1 MNHVSIKLYYLVTK
15 TVVTTLVAE
24 FDLVKK

>member
-1 MNHVSIKLYYLVTK
+1 MNHVSIKLYYLVIK
-15 TVVTTLVAE
+15 TAVTTLVAE